1 MGHNVVESLGSPLG
15 VSGSRSLLDCPKHN
29 AGATQEVPGA
39 RAREQGPPE
48 EQAGQGGG
56 QGVGRV
62 LLRGGDKPG
71 SEGPVTPGL
80 PEKQGE
86 TDEVM
91 DGGLRLIAEEE
102 D

>member
-71 SEGPVTPGL
+71 SEGPVSPGL

-91 DGGLRLIAEEE
+91 DGGLRPIAEEE